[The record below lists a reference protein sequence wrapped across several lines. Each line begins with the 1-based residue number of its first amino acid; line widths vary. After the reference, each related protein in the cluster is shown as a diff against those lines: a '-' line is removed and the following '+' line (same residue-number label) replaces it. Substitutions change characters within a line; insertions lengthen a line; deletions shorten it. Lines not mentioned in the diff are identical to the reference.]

1 MKNTLEGINNRISE
15 AEEWISELE
24 DKMVE
29 IISEEQNKIKR
40 MIRSDDSLRDLW
52 DNIKWTNIQIIG
64 FPEEEGNLENSAEA
78 TGLEKVH
85 FHSSPKE
92 RNAKEYSDYQTIVVI
107 SHISKVILKIL
118 QDRLQQ
124 YMKCEHPDFQA
135 GFRKA
140 RETRDPSANI
150 HWIIEK
156 ARESQKNM

>member
-1 MKNTLEGINNRISE
+1 MSANLKNSTV
-15 AEEWISELE
+15 ATELE
-24 DKMVE
+24 KF
-29 IISEEQNKIKR
+29 S
-40 MIRSDDSLRDLW
+40 
-52 DNIKWTNIQIIG
+52 
-64 FPEEEGNLENSAEA
+64 
-78 TGLEKVH
+78 

-92 RNAKEYSDYQTIVVI
+92 RNAKEDSDYQTIAVI

-135 GFRKA
+135 GLRKA

-156 ARESQKNM
+156 AR